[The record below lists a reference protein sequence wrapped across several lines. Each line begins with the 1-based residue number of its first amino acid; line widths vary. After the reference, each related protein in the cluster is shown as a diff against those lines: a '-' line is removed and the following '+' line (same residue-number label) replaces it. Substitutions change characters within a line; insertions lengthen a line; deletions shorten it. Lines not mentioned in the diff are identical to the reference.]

1 MKKKYVL
8 DHLSAAH
15 ALAVLTLKSA
25 DRTFYRQRRT
35 MEDTF
40 GMPHGIFAGA

>member
-1 MKKKYVL
+1 MKNIKVIASQ
-8 DHLSAAH
+8 SAAH
-15 ALAVLTLKSA
+15 KLTVMTLKKA
-25 DRTFYRQRRT
+25 DKVFYRQRRT